1 MVAFLIG
8 ITVFFFLLSGVFYFS
23 SSKIEERLNQ
33 LHNLE
38 KLSIKLYKL
47 IKKIGIYLQEKS
59 ILKEVLDKDILE
71 TKLRIGG
78 IKKTSDEFVGMWAL
92 FIISALILSLF
103 LRSFSIFVVLFTIC
117 MAVILPYLY
126 INHRFQA
133 KKALFQ
139 RQFME
144 FIEGVQVGIS
154 SGLNILQAFKWAAG
168 PEGVFTAEINRVIKE
183 TELSIPLGEAL
194 ESFAKRINDEKITN
208 FIITIKIIEKSGGE
222 YSALNKLIKSMRQAR
237 INRID
242 EAAKTAEMKLMF
254 PVILS
259 TLPTTILLVIG
270 PLVVSALGM
279 LF

>member
-1 MVAFLIG
+1 
-8 ITVFFFLLSGVFYFS
+8 
-23 SSKIEERLNQ
+23 
-33 LHNLE
+33 
-38 KLSIKLYKL
+38 
-47 IKKIGIYLQEKS
+47 
-59 ILKEVLDKDILE
+59 
-71 TKLRIGG
+71 
-78 IKKTSDEFVGMWAL
+78 
-92 FIISALILSLF
+92 
-103 LRSFSIFVVLFTIC
+103 
-117 MAVILPYLY
+117 
-126 INHRFQA
+126 
-133 KKALFQ
+133 
-139 RQFME
+139 ME

-208 FIITIKIIEKSGGE
+208 FIITIKIIKKSGGE